1 MHNGALSGQT
11 VVVVGGTAGIGLS
24 IARAAS
30 EAGGRVVVAAR
41 DANRFPAL
49 QAELKSARFF
59 EADASNVASLNRL
72 FEAVGEVDHVAMTV
86 HEIATVVGAD
96 RRMEAIDLNSAQ
108 RFFDAKF
115 WNQYRIARA
124 CIPYMRACGS
134 IVFTSGVASRAIIPN
149 HTVISATNGA
159 IESCA
164 RQLAREIAPIR
175 VNVVAP
181 GIAKTSAYDG
191 MPPEERQSFLDR
203 VARALPVGRVGTP
216 DEVAQ
221 GYLFAME
228 CGYMTGAIL
237 DVSGGLLVSGF

>member
-1 MHNGALSGQT
+1 MSRNSLSGRT

-24 IARAAS
+24 IARAAAD
-30 EAGGRVVVAAR
+30 AGGNVVVAGR
-41 DANRFPAL
+41 DASRFGDL
-49 QAELKSARFF
+49 QAGRQSARFV
-59 EADASNVASLNRL
+59 EADASNVESLKNL
-72 FEAVGEVDHVAMTV
+72 FQSVGEVDHVAMTV

-96 RRMEAIDLNSAQ
+96 RRMDAIDLNSAQ

-115 WNQYRIARA
+115 WNQYRIAKA
-124 CIPYMRACGS
+124 CIPHMRATGS

-159 IESCA
+159 VESCA

-181 GIAKTSAYDG
+181 GVATTSAYDG
-191 MPPEERQSFLDR
+191 MPPEERKAFIDR

-216 DEVAQ
+216 EEVAQ
-221 GYLFAME
+221 GYLFAMTCE
-228 CGYMTGAIL
+228 YVTGAIL